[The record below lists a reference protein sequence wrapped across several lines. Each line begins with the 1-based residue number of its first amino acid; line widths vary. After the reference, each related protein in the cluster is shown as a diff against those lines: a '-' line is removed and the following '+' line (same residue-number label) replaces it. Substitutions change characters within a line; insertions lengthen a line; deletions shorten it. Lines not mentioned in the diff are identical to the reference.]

1 MEVYEFVLKFTVGG
15 SDTDSSRFLRAL
27 GEAGCTDALVGVG
40 QMGVIGLDF
49 AREAPSAREAVSS
62 AIADVKR
69 AVPEAVLIE
78 ATPDLVG
85 LTEVADLL
93 GFSRQ
98 YMRKLAYSHPRTFPA
113 PVHEGKPSVWHLFTV
128 LRWARTDCNREF
140 DDSLAELAKLTM
152 SINIAIGER
161 EAGPAEVERVR
172 TLIA

>member
-1 MEVYEFVLKFTVGG
+1 VATYEFALKFAVGDA
-15 SDTDSSRFLRAL
+15 DTDPSQFFSAL

-40 QMGVIGLDF
+40 QMGVVGLDF
-49 AREAPSAREAVSS
+49 GREASSAREAVGS

-69 AVPEAVLIE
+69 AIPGAVLIE

-113 PVHEGKPSVWHLFTV
+113 PIHEGKPSMWHLFTV
-128 LRWARTDCNREF
+128 LRWAKTDRKREV
-140 DDSLAELAKLTM
+140 DAALTDLARLTM
-152 SINIAIGER
+152 SVNVAIGER
-161 EAGPAEVERVR
+161 EADRGEVERAR
-172 TLIA
+172 ALIA